1 MLIKFI
7 HKTPEHSFFCDYSI
21 DYSQCLRL
29 CIYNTIRCWMARN
42 NKKKYGDALEQQI
55 AISID
60 VIFLEMIFNRY
71 YISVYDTWYHRSSC
85 NFVFSIFISIHFF
98 PSFFLLYHLFDFLFS
113 FFNPHSKLKLKHT
126 HTQAHAQVGKW

>member
-1 MLIKFI
+1 M
-7 HKTPEHSFFCDYSI
+7 SS
-21 DYSQCLRL
+21 S
-29 CIYNTIRCWMARN
+29 TIQYVGEWQEIT
-42 NKKKYGDALEQQI
+42 KKMYDDALKQQI

-98 PSFFLLYHLFDFLFS
+98 YCTYHLFDFLFS
-113 FFNPHSKLKLKHT
+113 FFNPHSKLNHNT
-126 HTQAHAQVGKW
+126 HTQAQVSK